1 MANASFGWNQSFWP
15 KIVEVKPMTYENL
28 SGLFLSINNFLSKN
42 TMNTMIN
49 ETEPL
54 AIKVWAEQRMIYLE
68 LTDGRIFGFPADRFR
83 ILSQA
88 TDDQLKKV
96 QLEEEAMHLDGK
108 MLYED
113 INSSRR
119 SGGQIPIAHCQKG
132 RRRWLENKQFLRS
145 SCSVLLDCEIR
156 PLFMLYLLFNLFPR
170 CCCKNSL
177 NQDLVLTHVHQI

>member
-1 MANASFGWNQSFWP
+1 MLLLFLIYVSEFFGFIFIRMRVTSRRTSMCGVPMANASFGWNQSFRP
-15 KIVEVKPMTYENL
+15 KIVELKPMTYENL

-96 QLEEEAMHLDGK
+96 QLEVGGYALRWEELD
-108 MLYED
+108 ED
-113 INSSRR
+113 ITVA
-119 SGGQIPIAHCQKG
+119 GVVAG
-132 RRRWLENKQFLRS
+132 RFQL
-145 SCSVLLDCEIR
+145 
-156 PLFMLYLLFNLFPR
+156 PLPR
-170 CCCKNSL
+170 QAKAA
-177 NQDLVLTHVHQI
+177 